1 MISGS
6 GLQWIR
12 SHHLF
17 LGFTF
22 PVKRERERVKLSVYK
37 VRDFDF
43 SSGFDFLKCQVNQK
57 KKNHFQ
63 FYFFFFLVELIHTI
77 TELPIQQLIFNSEFD
92 VIMNDY
98 EGQNGKRGRACVVVL
113 GDLGRSPRMQYHALS
128 LARQVHLSFFFSFF
142 LFYFYFYNLSL
153 ANLSVYYKICSL
165 WEVREERK
173 WHCNSTRVD
182 DWLLLFAAS
191 ALILFLR
198 LWVPWT

>member
-22 PVKRERERVKLSVYK
+22 PVKRERERERQWNCVCVQSERFWFFKWIW
-37 VRDFDF
+37 F
-43 SSGFDFLKCQVNQK
+43 
-57 KKNHFQ
+57 FQ
-63 FYFFFFLVELIHTI
+63 FYFFFLVELIHTI

-128 LARQVHLSFFFSFF
+128 IARQVHLSFFLFF
-142 LFYFYFYNLSL
+142 FFIF
-153 ANLSVYYKICSL
+153 I
-165 WEVREERK
+165 
-173 WHCNSTRVD
+173 
-182 DWLLLFAAS
+182 FI
-191 ALILFLR
+191 IL
-198 LWVPWT
+198 V

>member
-22 PVKRERERVKLSVYK
+22 PVKRERESETVSVYK

-57 KKNHFQ
+57 KKKNHFQ
-63 FYFFFFLVELIHTI
+63 FYYFFLVELIHTI
-77 TELPIQQLIFNSEFD
+77 TELPIQQPIFNSEFD

-128 LARQVHLSFFFSFF
+128 LARQVHLSFF
-142 LFYFYFYNLSL
+142 
-153 ANLSVYYKICSL
+153 
-165 WEVREERK
+165 
-173 WHCNSTRVD
+173 
-182 DWLLLFAAS
+182 LLF
-191 ALILFLR
+191 IFLY
-198 LWVPWT
+198 LKS